1 MTTPFEAENLM
12 QNMKLETAA
21 DGFAIL
27 TLDAAGQTMNVVN
40 DAFIADMEE
49 ATARIAA
56 DESIK
61 GVILTSGKPAFMAGA
76 DLVQLV
82 QGFGTLTKKEA
93 FGFSQRATAMH
104 RAIEQSG
111 KPWVA
116 AINGLALGGG
126 FELALACH
134 HRVLVDNPKTL
145 VGLPEVNVGLLPG
158 SGGTVRLAI
167 LIGFKKALDL
177 LLSGRSVPPAEALK
191 LGIVDEV
198 VPAEKLIDAARAWLA
213 TGPDPVRPWDVKGWV
228 PPQKKGLTVPEDSV
242 AYMMAAG
249 SIALKGYNTPA
260 PQAILS
266 CVFEGQQLPFDK
278 ALSVESKYF
287 AKLLT
292 DPVARN
298 LIRTTFISKL
308 AAEKGARRPAGIAR
322 SEVKKLGVLG
332 AGMMGAGI
340 AFVAATAGIEVILL
354 DRDVPAAEKG
364 KAYSAKVQDKL
375 VAKGKLSQDKADAVL
390 ARITPTDDYALL
402 AGCDMIVEAVFED
415 MAIKAETTRKAEAV
429 IPETAVFASNTSSLP
444 ISALAQASQR
454 PDQFIGIHFF
464 SPVDRMGLVEVI
476 VGKQTSKETLAKS
489 LDFIAQLRK
498 TPIVVNDSRGF
509 YTSRVFRMFI
519 FEGAAMLEDGV
530 EPARIE
536 NAAKAAGFPIG
547 PLALLDE
554 VTMELPVK
562 IIAEAARDADQA
574 VNKYTIERG
583 LKVLSRMIELGRGSR
598 KAGGGFYEYSAE
610 GGKRLWTGLAK
621 EFAVA
626 DAQPDQEELMKRFLY
641 SQANETAQTLE
652 EGVLETAEDAD
663 LGAVLGWGFPAW
675 TGGTL
680 SYIDTVGIAEFVAE
694 ADRLAQLYGSRF
706 APSAWLRAKAAKGEG
721 FYPSAQVGTDA
732 SAATSGELTPA

>member
-1 MTTPFEAENLM
+1 M
-12 QNMKLETAA
+12 QNLKLETTA

-40 DAFIADMEE
+40 DAFLSDME
-49 ATARIAA
+49 AVTAKIAA
-56 DESIK
+56 DDSIK

-76 DLVQLV
+76 DLTQLV
-82 QGFGTLTKKEA
+82 QGFGTLTKQQA
-93 FGFSQRATAMH
+93 FAFSQRATAMH

-134 HRVLVDNPKTL
+134 HRVLVDNPKAL

-158 SGGTVRLAI
+158 SGGTVRLAL

-177 LLSGRSVPPAEALK
+177 LLTGRNVGPAEALK

-198 VPAEKLIDAARAWLA
+198 VPADKLIDTARAWLA

-249 SIALKGYNTPA
+249 AIAQKGYNMPA

-266 CVFEGQQLPFDK
+266 AVFEGQQLPFDK
-278 ALSVESKYF
+278 ALSVEGKYF

-298 LIRTTFISKL
+298 IIRTTFISKL
-308 AAEKGARRPAGIAR
+308 AAEKGARRPAGVPK

-340 AFVAATAGIEVILL
+340 AFVSATAGIEVVLL

-364 KAYSAKVQDKL
+364 KAYTAKAQAKL
-375 VAKGKLSQDKADAVL
+375 IEKGKLSQDKADAVL

-402 AGCDMIVEAVFED
+402 EGCDMIVEAVFED
-415 MAIKAETTRKAEAV
+415 TAIKAETTRKAEAV
-429 IPETAVFASNTSSLP
+429 IPTTAVFASNTSSLP
-444 ISALAQASQR
+444 ISTLATASSR

-519 FEGAAMLEDGV
+519 FEGVAMLEDGV

-562 IIAEAARDADQA
+562 IVDEAARDAGDA
-574 VNKYTIERG
+574 ENKYTIERG
-583 LKVLSRMIELGRGSR
+583 MKVLGRMIELGRGSR
-598 KAGGGFYEYSAE
+598 KAGGGFYEYPAT
-610 GGKRLWTGLAK
+610 GGKHLWSGLAQ
-621 EFAVA
+621 EFPVSET
-626 DAQPDQEELMKRFLY
+626 QPDQEELKKRYLY
-641 SQANETAQTLE
+641 SQANETAQTFE
-652 EGVLETAEDAD
+652 EGVLETPEDAD
-663 LGAVLGWGFPAW
+663 LGAIYGWGFPAW

-680 SYIDTVGIAEFVAE
+680 SYIDTVGIAAFVAE
-694 ADRLAQLYGSRF
+694 SDRLAQLYGPRF
-706 APSAWLRAKAAKGEG
+706 APSAWLRAKAEKGEG
-721 FYPSAQVGTDA
+721 FYP
-732 SAATSGELTPA
+732 AANQPAAKELTSA